1 MAKEWLKLMLAM
13 SLRRHATSK
22 IKNQGDLFRIRTL
35 GFRGE
40 ALPSIASISHL
51 TIVTAADGEAYGTKL
66 VAKGGE
72 IESQD
77 PISTPVGTKITVET
91 YFIIPSSSQVYEEFT
106 G

>member
-1 MAKEWLKLMLAM
+1 M

-51 TIVTAADGEAYGTKL
+51 TIVTAADEEAYGTKL
-66 VAKGGE
+66 VCQRWGE
-72 IESQD
+72 LRVRILFQHQLEQKD
-77 PISTPVGTKITVET
+77 
-91 YFIIPSSSQVYEEFT
+91 YR
-106 G
+106 